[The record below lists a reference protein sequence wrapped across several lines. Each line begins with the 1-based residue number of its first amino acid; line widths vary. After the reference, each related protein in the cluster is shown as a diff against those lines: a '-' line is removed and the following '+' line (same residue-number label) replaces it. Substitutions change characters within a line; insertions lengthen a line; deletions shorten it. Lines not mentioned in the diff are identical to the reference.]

1 MDVVKKILLERI
13 KENKKIFSKD
23 EISIIKE
30 KIEIVEKIYVLGALD
45 ANFNWPLF
53 DHFFINKMDKI
64 DKNKTLKYKNKSR
77 HFATN

>member
-45 ANFNWPLF
+45 AYFN
-53 DHFFINKMDKI
+53 
-64 DKNKTLKYKNKSR
+64 
-77 HFATN
+77 

>member
-1 MDVVKKILLERI
+1 MEVVRKILLERI

-23 EISIIKE
+23 EISIIEE

-64 DKNKTLKYKNKSR
+64 DKNKTLKCKNKSR
-77 HFATN
+77 HFATY